1 MDADQ
6 LHQQILVTDLHAHPS
21 LNVSLFHRVL
31 TSRIYPSSRAFD
43 PFSVRT
49 NFPQLQAGGVD
60 LMLSVLHAPERGI
73 ITECGALNI
82 LRYLMPRTW
91 KKIYERPYF
100 EVIQEMYS
108 EIEAAVNS
116 ARDASTGAPI
126 GRFAHSVQELDE
138 ILNQGSNSPIAFV
151 HCVEGAHALDG
162 SLDNLEALFQ
172 RGIAYMILAHF
183 FENEVVHPCYPW
195 PESVQKFGFF
205 QGWRDISLGL
215 KPFGEQVVEKMVE
228 LGMLV
233 DVSHSTPPARKRVYE
248 IVGKRAPILASHVG
262 AYEVNPDP
270 YNLEDWEIRQIAEG
284 GGLVSVIFMNFWLM
298 PHETNRGLN
307 FIMRTIDHFVN
318 LAGIEHVSFGSDFDG
333 FTDPP
338 DDLKDAS
345 ELPHL
350 TERLIAEGYSEDDT
364 TRIMG
369 GNALR
374 VLREGWGRKTGS

>member
-49 NFPQLQAGGVD
+49 NFPQLQAGSVD

-126 GRFAHSVQELDE
+126 GTLR
-138 ILNQGSNSPIAFV
+138 
-151 HCVEGAHALDG
+151 
-162 SLDNLEALFQ
+162 
-172 RGIAYMILAHF
+172 
-183 FENEVVHPCYPW
+183 
-195 PESVQKFGFF
+195 
-205 QGWRDISLGL
+205 
-215 KPFGEQVVEKMVE
+215 PFG
-228 LGMLV
+228 
-233 DVSHSTPPARKRVYE
+233 A
-248 IVGKRAPILASHVG
+248 G
-262 AYEVNPDP
+262 A
-270 YNLEDWEIRQIAEG
+270 G
-284 GGLVSVIFMNFWLM
+284 
-298 PHETNRGLN
+298 
-307 FIMRTIDHFVN
+307 
-318 LAGIEHVSFGSDFDG
+318 
-333 FTDPP
+333 
-338 DDLKDAS
+338 
-345 ELPHL
+345 
-350 TERLIAEGYSEDDT
+350 
-364 TRIMG
+364 
-369 GNALR
+369 
-374 VLREGWGRKTGS
+374 